1 MLYQA
6 EPRSDM
12 RRPDEAKATP
22 RLIQSPYYPRKPD
35 RSGRMILSLNGKIT
49 ERGPRAGRLR
59 AFRI

>member
-1 MLYQA
+1 
-6 EPRSDM
+6 M